1 MHTFNVDINIYIQLA
16 IAVHSHV
23 DGLVLSAQGSAAF
36 RNFFIPRDCFI
47 TDSSLITSGG
57 SSAVVACRSTNR
69 NPMWSYPN
77 GTAVTNESTVNVYQ
91 NIRNDVR
98 SDLMIGDLSTFTN
111 GDYTCTG
118 TFTGGSISAVLGLY
132 IMSGECVCMCA
143 CMCTCMCAWMSMRM
157 HP

>member
-1 MHTFNVDINIYIQLA
+1 MSIVALS
-16 IAVHSHV
+16 SHV
-23 DGLVLSAQGSAAF
+23 DGLAFSAGVI
-36 RNFFIPRDCFI
+36 RTLDYFIPSDSFI

-57 SSAVVACRSTNR
+57 DSAVVGCRSTNR

-91 NIRNDVR
+91 TSLGGGR
-98 SDLMIGDLSTFTN
+98 SDLMIGDVTTFTN

-132 IMSGECVCMCA
+132 IISGKWLCV
-143 CMCTCMCAWMSMRM
+143 
-157 HP
+157 